1 MSTGLTLPHAFH
13 ATSSS
18 TSLKDEGAMSTGSQD
33 AGGSFPDLSS
43 HKEACLEASFPL
55 AALLW
60 P

>member
-33 AGGSFPDLSS
+33 AGGSCPELSS
-43 HKEACLEASFPL
+43 HKKASLEARFQL
-55 AALLW
+55 AAFL
-60 P
+60 